1 MIKMPVGP
9 FLAVLLVIAALC
21 FVAGT
26 MVKHPGETDHLAGDV
41 IRGALGM
48 A

>member
-1 MIKMPVGP
+1 MIKMPIGP
-9 FLAVLLVIAALC
+9 FLVLLVVIAALGLI
-21 FVAGT
+21 AGT

>member
-1 MIKMPVGP
+1 MIKMPMGL
-9 FLAVLLVIAALC
+9 FWALLIVIAALGLI
-21 FVAGT
+21 VGT